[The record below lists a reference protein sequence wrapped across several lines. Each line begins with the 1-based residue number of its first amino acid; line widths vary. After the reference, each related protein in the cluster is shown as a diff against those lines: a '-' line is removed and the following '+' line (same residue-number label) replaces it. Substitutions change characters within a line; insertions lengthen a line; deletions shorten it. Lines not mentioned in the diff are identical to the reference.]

1 MLADKYIMGLYE
13 QLEDEVI
20 ADIARR
26 VKKTGR
32 YTETAELMAKSMV
45 EQGYS
50 AQKIQAEVMKLL
62 RADKAYQMTVAENTK
77 AYKQEIQNII
87 DATVKAAKEA
97 GDTLVAEAG
106 NMAWNNDLSM
116 WEEHG
121 VDLKKPN
128 TMNQLLTA
136 FKAQTVGEL
145 RNLTKSMG
153 FKNTVLGTTGVLNAY
168 QREMDIALLKVATG
182 TFSYDQAVDD
192 CVHRL
197 AQSGLRSI
205 DYASGRTY
213 QLDTAARMSVRT
225 GMSQLAG
232 KIMEAN
238 LENTGQDLVIT
249 SQHMGSRPEHAPW
262 QNKVFS
268 YSGKSKKYPD
278 FFKETGY
285 GTAAGL
291 KGVNCTHDFYPFW
304 EGASIIPEDLKE
316 PVPVTINGKE
326 YTYYE
331 ATQQQRKMERNIRA
345 TKREIEAQN
354 AIGGSTTELRSKL
367 RKQTAEYKSFSVDA
381 GLKVRDNRL
390 RVASGTSDL
399 KKVSG
404 RKLDDEQDYLKLK
417 KEYDK
422 EVKRVRKLEKE
433 TDDLLDQYMDAM
445 GTPDEARIEKLHSK
459 KYEELESLREVVKDL
474 KAQLSG
480 KEAKAVRQIEKNFAD
495 LTGIPI
501 DRVHMTGLQYDTA
514 EMIYESYDTVLKK
527 FPELKGNLAKFTY
540 DGVYGDAYASCVTL
554 TGEIQAHGIF
564 AKYDD
569 LVKQYADDVA
579 KGFHPIGTDHRSI
592 IVHEL
597 GHALDGYMTKQR
609 LLGADVDQFGII
621 RTSSKTIKDMT
632 LKFLGFDR
640 QEIVNELKNQGLKT
654 FERRDIL
661 EQREKEFIEKHVS
674 GYATGYDSYGNV
686 STKYPEREFF
696 AECFAEYVMSDNPR
710 ETSRIFGEIIET
722 ALGR

>member
-1 MLADKYIMGLYE
+1 MGLYE

-26 VKKTGR
+26 VKNTGR

-50 AQKIQAEVMKLL
+50 ADKIRVEVMKML
-62 RADKAYQMTVAENTK
+62 RADKAYQMAIAENTK
-77 AYKQEIQNII
+77 AYKQEIQDII
-87 DATVKAAKEA
+87 DQIVKEAKEA
-97 GDTLVAEAG
+97 GNELVAEAG
-106 NMAWNNDLSM
+106 SMAWNNDLSM

-153 FKNTVLGTTGVLNAY
+153 FKNTALGTTGVLNAY
-168 QREMDIALLKVATG
+168 QREMDLALLKVSTG

-197 AQSGLRSI
+197 AQSGLRAI
-205 DYASGRTY
+205 DYANGRSY

-238 LENTGQDLVIT
+238 LESTGQDLVIT

-304 EGASIIPEDLKE
+304 EGSSVIPEDIKE
-316 PVPVTINGKE
+316 PEPVMINGKE

-354 AIGGSTTELRSKL
+354 AIGGSTTELKSRL
-367 RKQTAEYKSFSVDA
+367 RKQTNEYKAFSVDA

-390 RVASGTSDL
+390 RVASGTSNL
-399 KKVSG
+399 
-404 RKLDDEQDYLKLK
+404 
-417 KEYDK
+417 
-422 EVKRVRKLEKE
+422 
-433 TDDLLDQYMDAM
+433 
-445 GTPDEARIEKLHSK
+445 SK
-459 KYEELESLREVVKDL
+459 KRKVQQNIKIVKPTNKDGEEIKFDFRGKD
-474 KAQLSG
+474 
-480 KEAKAVRQIEKNFAD
+480 
-495 LTGIPI
+495 
-501 DRVHMTGLQYDTA
+501 
-514 EMIYESYDTVLKK
+514 
-527 FPELKGNLAKFTY
+527 
-540 DGVYGDAYASCVTL
+540 
-554 TGEIQAHGIF
+554 
-564 AKYDD
+564 
-569 LVKQYADDVA
+569 
-579 KGFHPIGTDHRSI
+579 
-592 IVHEL
+592 
-597 GHALDGYMTKQR
+597 
-609 LLGADVDQFGII
+609 
-621 RTSSKTIKDMT
+621 
-632 LKFLGFDR
+632 
-640 QEIVNELKNQGLKT
+640 
-654 FERRDIL
+654 
-661 EQREKEFIEKHVS
+661 EKHVRQKQIITDLSNEYNTRLQKVTIGAHGGAGDVDMS
-674 GYATGYDSYGNV
+674 GATMRLNDGNISTAIHEFAHSIANTDADKYGLTQDSEFWKEIKKIRTAYRKDVGDDSSRWISSYGH
-686 STKYPEREFF
+686 SAKKLDEFF
-696 AECFAEYVMSDNPR
+696 AEAFTQAKMKELGLEIPSKYGSDLAYSKQVLETVNKYFKKNVMGTDNKAYFMDSSYKVFGKNVHFKTGGKNTRDYAWEKSNNVANYGSIRLQKEEYARVMSNINTFATDAQRRDGVFSMDIDNATYTILYKGDY
-710 ETSRIFGEIIET
+710 EYDIIGKTLIPDAVTE
-722 ALGR
+722 LFERNKFE